1 MITVDIVNQL
11 FPNIVTV
18 IVQLCSTLVLFLV
31 AKKFLWKSVK
41 NWMNVR
47 AEKMQ
52 ADLSVS
58 QKAKEEAMTDRS
70 NAKEELAAASRKSEA
85 MIEAA
90 VKQAG
95 QEKESILEEARR
107 QASAEKQKAHAQI
120 EAERV
125 AMYDS
130 MKKEMVDIAL
140 DAAAKLIGDKNT
152 DEMDRQA
159 IEAFVNGDDH
169 GK

>member
-52 ADLSVS
+52 ADLSAS
-58 QKAKEEAMTDRS
+58 QKAKEEAIKMS
-70 NAKEELAAASRKSEA
+70 KKMLAMAKERGNLA
-85 MIEAA
+85 
-90 VKQAG
+90 
-95 QEKESILEEARR
+95 
-107 QASAEKQKAHAQI
+107 
-120 EAERV
+120 
-125 AMYDS
+125 
-130 MKKEMVDIAL
+130 
-140 DAAAKLIGDKNT
+140 
-152 DEMDRQA
+152 
-159 IEAFVNGDDH
+159 
-169 GK
+169 

>member
-11 FPNIVTV
+11 FPNLLTV
-18 IVQLCSTLVLFLV
+18 VVQLCSTLILFLV
-31 AKKFLWKSVK
+31 AKKFLWASVK
-41 NWMNVR
+41 KWMEAR

-52 ADLSVS
+52 SDLSAS
-58 QKAKEEAMTDRS
+58 QQAMQEAISDRASAKEEMA
-70 NAKEELAAASRKSEA
+70 EASRKSEA
-85 MIEAA
+85 MIDAA

-95 QEKESILEEARR
+95 VEKESILEEARR
-107 QASAEKQKAHAQI
+107 QAGAEKQKAHAQI

-140 DAAAKLIGDKNT
+140 DAAAKLIGEKNT

-159 IEAFVNGDDH
+159 IEAFVKGDDH
-169 GK
+169 GE

>member
-58 QKAKEEAMTDRS
+58 QKAKEEAMLDRS

-107 QASAEKQKAHAQI
+107 QASAEKRIIPLVQRAHLYTLTGACALPRACRHREKAACFP
-120 EAERV
+120 
-125 AMYDS
+125 
-130 MKKEMVDIAL
+130 L
-140 DAAAKLIGDKNT
+140 
-152 DEMDRQA
+152 
-159 IEAFVNGDDH
+159 
-169 GK
+169 

>member
-11 FPNIVTV
+11 FPNILTV
-18 IVQLCSTLVLFLV
+18 IVQLLSTLVLFLV

-41 NWMNVR
+41 NWMSVR
-47 AEKMQ
+47 ADKMQ
-52 ADLSVS
+52 EDL
-58 QKAKEEAMTDRS
+58 
-70 NAKEELAAASRKSEA
+70 AASRQAKQDALNDRSSAKDELVQASKKSEA

-90 VKQAG
+90 VKEAG
-95 QEKESILEEARR
+95 AEKNAILEEAHR
-107 QASAEKQKAHAQI
+107 QADAEKQKAHQQI

-140 DAAAKLIGDKNT
+140 DAAAKLIGEKNT
-152 DEMDRQA
+152 DDMDRQA
-159 IEAFVNGDDH
+159 IETFVKGDDD

>member
-52 ADLSVS
+52 ADLSAS
-58 QKAKEEAMTDRS
+58 QKPKD
-70 NAKEELAAASRKSEA
+70 AAQAARRYATGSRKSEA

-169 GK
+169 GQ

>member
-52 ADLSVS
+52 ADLSAS
-58 QKAKEEAMTDRS
+58 QKAKEECLIVTVQRMNLLRLPGS
-70 NAKEELAAASRKSEA
+70 L
-85 MIEAA
+85 
-90 VKQAG
+90 KQ
-95 QEKESILEEARR
+95 
-107 QASAEKQKAHAQI
+107 
-120 EAERV
+120 
-125 AMYDS
+125 
-130 MKKEMVDIAL
+130 
-140 DAAAKLIGDKNT
+140 
-152 DEMDRQA
+152 
-159 IEAFVNGDDH
+159 
-169 GK
+169 

>member
-52 ADLSVS
+52 ADLSAS
-58 QKAKEEAMTDRS
+58 QKAKEEAMLDRNS
-70 NAKEELAAASRKSEA
+70 AK
-85 MIEAA
+85 
-90 VKQAG
+90 
-95 QEKESILEEARR
+95 
-107 QASAEKQKAHAQI
+107 
-120 EAERV
+120 
-125 AMYDS
+125 D
-130 MKKEMVDIAL
+130 
-140 DAAAKLIGDKNT
+140 
-152 DEMDRQA
+152 
-159 IEAFVNGDDH
+159 
-169 GK
+169 

>member
-1 MITVDIVNQL
+1 MLDRN
-11 FPNIVTV
+11 
-18 IVQLCSTLVLFLV
+18 S
-31 AKKFLWKSVK
+31 AK
-41 NWMNVR
+41 
-47 AEKMQ
+47 
-52 ADLSVS
+52 D
-58 QKAKEEAMTDRS
+58 
-70 NAKEELAAASRKSEA
+70 ELAAASKKSEA

-107 QASAEKQKAHAQI
+107 QAGAEKQKAHAQI

>member
-52 ADLSVS
+52 ADLSAS
-58 QKAKEEAMTDRS
+58 QKAKEEAMLDRNS
-70 NAKEELAAASRKSEA
+70 AKDELAAASRKSEA

-95 QEKESILEEARR
+95 QEKTINQFL
-107 QASAEKQKAHAQI
+107 
-120 EAERV
+120 
-125 AMYDS
+125 
-130 MKKEMVDIAL
+130 
-140 DAAAKLIGDKNT
+140 
-152 DEMDRQA
+152 
-159 IEAFVNGDDH
+159 
-169 GK
+169 